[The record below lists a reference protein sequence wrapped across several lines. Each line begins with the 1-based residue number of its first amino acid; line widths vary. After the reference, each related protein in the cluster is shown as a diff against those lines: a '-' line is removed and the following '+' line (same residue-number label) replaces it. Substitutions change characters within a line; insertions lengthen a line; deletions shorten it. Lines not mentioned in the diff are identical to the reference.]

1 MEPNRRIID
10 TTGAV
15 IVSSSSAV
23 GEKEFEGPLGG
34 CFDFHDPSD
43 RFGQKTFE
51 KSEGKM
57 QRLVLASAIGKLGL
71 KPSDIDALFA
81 GAGYSEELQEHLLL
95 EAVSYD
101 PWSYQEG
108 VLELYEMWC
117 SGDEAALI
125 AYLSEEE
132 DTSEMTEEE
141 IALYEEYWTAMSTDR
156 NAGMLEVA
164 KQYLSGD
171 KLVFFAVGLAHL
183 LAEDGLVNTLRDAG
197 YTVELVVYS

>member
-1 MEPNRRIID
+1 ML
-10 TTGAV
+10 T
-15 IVSSSSAV
+15 
-23 GEKEFEGPLGG
+23 
-34 CFDFHDPSD
+34 
-43 RFGQKTFE
+43 
-51 KSEGKM
+51 
-57 QRLVLASAIGKLGL
+57 
-71 KPSDIDALFA
+71 
-81 GAGYSEELQEHLLL
+81 GYSEELQEHLLL

-171 KLVFFAVGLAHL
+171 KLVFYAVGLAHL
-183 LAEDGLVNTLRDAG
+183 LAEDGLVNTLREAG
-197 YTVELVVYS
+197 YTVELVIYN